1 MGLREQERALLALVF
16 DAEVRSAFLADPH
29 AALQRLGLPAE
40 KWYVSPETRSM
51 FEKRQGELQATY
63 DAWQKTYG
71 EWKAANPEKAKLLQD
86 AIDKKTPSV
95 DQLLAAIP
103 EFDASKSIATREAG
117 SIVLQ
122 PLADQLPMYLTGSAD
137 LFGSTKNY
145 IKKVSACVRACA
157 GWLVGWRACRSSC

>member
-1 MGLREQERALLALVF
+1 MKYCDESRK
-16 DAEVRSAFLADPH
+16 
-29 AALQRLGLPAE
+29 RLGLPAE
-40 KWYVSPETRSM
+40 KWYVSPETRSF
-51 FEKRQGELQATY
+51 FEKRQGELQAEY
-63 DAWQKTYG
+63 DAWQKTFG
-71 EWKAANPEKAKLLQD
+71 EWKAANPEKAALLQN
-86 AIDKKTPSV
+86 AIEKKTPSV

-145 IKKVSACVRACA
+145 IKKVRASCVEGCG
-157 GWLVGWRACRSSC
+157 GWGGGTFDLA